1 MSIKIKNA
9 NIVDPENFEGVADIL
24 IEKGKVVQIAKNIK
38 KKAKTEI
45 EAKGLVLTPG
55 LIDVHTHLREPGE
68 EYKETIESGV
78 NAAARGGFTTIC
90 AMPNTKLV
98 NDNAQITKYIIDKAN
113 SYKKT
118 TVLPI
123 GAITFGLNGEKLTEF
138 GYLKK
143 AGAVAFSDDGKPVSD
158 IELMRRALEYSK
170 AFNLF
175 IISHSEELKLT
186 NKGVM
191 NEGALATEMGLPGIP
206 NLAESIAI
214 KRDVELAKLTNS
226 KLHIAHIST
235 KDSVEIIRDAKKKG
249 VNVTA
254 ETAPHYFTLTE
265 EAVKGYNTNAKM
277 SPPLRNKKDRD
288 AIIKGLQDGTIDI
301 IATDHAPHSSL
312 EKNIDFESAANGII
326 GLETS
331 FPISYLL
338 VEKNFLSF
346 STLIKKMSK
355 NPAKLLGINND
366 IKPNAKANLTVF
378 DLKKPYKIDKH
389 AFLSKSQNTPFN
401 NFNVTGKPV
410 LTIVNGKIA
419 YIDPSFSL

>member
-24 IEKGKVVQIAKNIK
+24 IEKGKVVQIANNIK

-143 AGAVAFSDDGKPVSD
+143 AGAVAFSDDGKPVAD

-366 IKPNAKANLTVF
+366 IKPNAKANLTIF

-389 AFLSKSQNTPFN
+389 SFLSKSQNTPFN